1 MPSPK
6 TRRGQTSVAERYRA
20 LLDTGRTLTGT
31 LSYQDLFAVIHRET
45 ATVLEAS
52 GFYISLYDQSRD
64 LATVVY
70 YADKV
75 AAKHVDISY
84 RGSDSE
90 VIKTL
95 TASLVN
101 ENLGDKSLLILGDE
115 DSDVTR
121 FGDLCADG
129 PQGPGHGSPQRTELT
144 NRTPIRRR
152 ISRCSRA
159 SLTCPPSLSTTH
171 SSLPSSSSDDGKPS
185 RSRKSAER

>member
-90 VIKTL
+90 VIKNNGEL
-95 TASLVN
+95 EKLCPM
-101 ENLGDKSLLILGDE
+101 LIW
-115 DSDVTR
+115 
-121 FGDLCADG
+121 
-129 PQGPGHGSPQRTELT
+129 SP
-144 NRTPIRRR
+144 
-152 ISRCSRA
+152 
-159 SLTCPPSLSTTH
+159 
-171 SSLPSSSSDDGKPS
+171 
-185 RSRKSAER
+185 